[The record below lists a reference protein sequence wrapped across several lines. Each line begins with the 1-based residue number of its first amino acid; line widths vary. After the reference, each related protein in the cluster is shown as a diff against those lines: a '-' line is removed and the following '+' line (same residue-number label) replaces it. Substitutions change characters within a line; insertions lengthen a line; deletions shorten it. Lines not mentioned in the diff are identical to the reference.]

1 MYRECVGVY
10 RECDIGVYRFCLG
23 DVQGAC
29 VCVQGVRRVYRERV
43 GVYRIY
49 VGGYRECVVYRELEE
64 DCYGC
69 GV

>member
-1 MYRECVGVY
+1 MYRERAWVYMECVG
-10 RECDIGVYRFCLG
+10 
-23 DVQGAC
+23 
-29 VCVQGVRRVYRERV
+29 VYRERV

-49 VGGYRECVVYRELEE
+49 VGGYRDCVVYRELEE